1 MAYFDEKQK
10 NLIRSWHHRSL
21 QTDDNYFAFMAEW
34 IAFNAICY
42 NLYSNKAS
50 KYRANFESKNSR
62 LDKIE
67 KLLDDDPMLE
77 INKGYLISQSDKW
90 TIDLYFSERLKI
102 SVRRFFTEDNIYN
115 EFVKEHNDNLELI
128 PMGLYN
134 DLHIAL
140 KKGARHY
147 VINMVNI
154 NKYKLENDVDQMAM
168 HNIIVLCE
176 IRDLQTIRRVLYQI
190 RCNIF
195 HGEKIPGEINDDR
208 IVKKALP
215 LLRHIVKSLMKQYKI

>member
-42 NLYSNKAS
+42 NLYNKMAR
-50 KYRANFESKNSR
+50 KYRANIESSSR
-62 LDKIE
+62 IDKIE
-67 KLLDDDPMLE
+67 QQFGEGSKLE
-77 INKGYLISQSDKW
+77 IKSGYLSMNSNMLRLDLRFPDKL
-90 TIDLYFSERLKI
+90 ILSIKRL
-102 SVRRFFTEDNIYN
+102 FTEDNIFN
-115 EFVKEHNDNLELI
+115 EFVRSNKNNEELFPEI
-128 PMGLYN
+128 LFENMKK
-134 DLHIAL
+134 AL
-140 KKGARHY
+140 QKKDRYY
-147 VINMVNI
+147 VVNMVNLDRYQPDGDI
-154 NKYKLENDVDQMAM
+154 DQMAEK
-168 HNIIVLCE
+168 NVIVLCE
-176 IRDLQTIRRVLYQI
+176 KRNLATIRKVLYQI